1 MASALSNYSA
11 ALAASLV
18 LLTLLT
24 LRSNRKAALFRPRLF
39 SFGLITD
46 IQYAPVEDGFSHDGV
61 ARYYS
66 AALDGLQRAV
76 DRFQEKEV
84 DFVMSLGDV
93 SGPWAVSLLPRR
105 LLSCRIAGE
114 AGLLSAAQPPHC

>member
-1 MASALSNYSA
+1 MASGIFKYSA

-24 LRSNRKAALFRPRLF
+24 LRSNRKVALSRKPRVF

-76 DRFQEKEV
+76 DRFQESSV
-84 DFVMSLGDV
+84 DMVLSLGDV
-93 SGPWAVSLLPRR
+93 SGP
-105 LLSCRIAGE
+105 
-114 AGLLSAAQPPHC
+114 